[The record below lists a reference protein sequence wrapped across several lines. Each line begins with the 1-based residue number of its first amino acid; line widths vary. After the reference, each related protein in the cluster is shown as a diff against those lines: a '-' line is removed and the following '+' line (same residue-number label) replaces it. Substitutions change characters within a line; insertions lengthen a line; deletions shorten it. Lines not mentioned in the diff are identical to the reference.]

1 MQGYCEKVNT
11 LLNDRFY
18 FSIADGNLRFHR
30 DSTKSKLVDC
40 IVLNNKTVLKD
51 KGGKS
56 LELSNIFMESGSSAP
71 KFVMKFDDTNIRSEW
86 RHAIEA
92 ACRPATASASKPT
105 PPSASLRVA
114 PAAARDHSSQKCAK
128 GQSSQDDSQHH
139 IDAMHRMQE
148 RMNVLERKGELLV
161 AQRRELDRQLHAL
174 CQNGGR
180 ELPANKPKICRL
192 MKDIKAKAQT
202 VSAIDGMKSRLND
215 QRTLIENFVT
225 MRDSNQDLQIDPQM
239 KAEMARVNKD
249 LQHTI
254 DVQAELQEEWQDMQD
269 TLAGGEQDYDD
280 EELDRQLDEITG
292 STSASAA
299 RDPRPALSLPAAGSK
314 AVPTAARG
322 ASSRAG
328 QDDDDELERIRCSM

>member
-18 FSIADGNLRFHR
+18 FSIADGNLQFHR

-40 IVLNNKTVLKD
+40 IVLNNKTAIKD
-51 KGGKS
+51 KGDKS
-56 LELSNIFMESGSSAP
+56 LELANIFMESGSNVP
-71 KFVMKFDDTNIRSEW
+71 KYVMKFDDANIRSEW

-92 ACRPATASASKPT
+92 ACRPATTSASKP
-105 PPSASLRVA
+105 PPPTASLRAA
-114 PAAARDHSSQKCAK
+114 PAAARDQSSQKSAK
-128 GQSSQDDSQHH
+128 GQSSQDDSQPHL
-139 IDAMHRMQE
+139 DALHRMQE
-148 RMNVLERKGELLV
+148 RMDVLERKGELLV
-161 AQRRELDRQLHAL
+161 AQRKELDRQLHVL

-202 VSAIDGMKSRLND
+202 LSAIDGMKSRLND
-215 QRTLIENFVT
+215 QCTLIDQFIT
-225 MRDSNQDLQIDPQM
+225 MRDSNQDFQIDPQM
-239 KAEMARVNKD
+239 RAEMAKVNKD
-249 LQHTI
+249 LQKTT
-254 DVQAELQEEWQDMQD
+254 DFQAELQEEWQDMQD
-269 TLAGGEQDYDD
+269 TLAGGEQDIDDD
-280 EELDRQLDEITG
+280 ELNRQLEEITG

-299 RDPRPALSLPAAGSK
+299 LDPLPALSLPAAGKK

-322 ASSRAG
+322 ASSHAV